1 MSLLRK
7 AYKKIDYLVF
17 ILNGKKPWTLGYHA
31 YKEEKIKNVLKKEQ
45 FDPHKLESG
54 YGFRI
59 DERIIEYPWF
69 LSRLPSG
76 TGKLLD
82 AGSSL
87 NFEYIISHRKLSE
100 KRIFISTLAPEPNC
114 FWRKGVSYVFQDL
127 RNTCFRDDYFDW
139 IVSISTI
146 EHIGLDNTMLY
157 TDDIT
162 KRENNPYAYL
172 DVVKEFYRILKPGG
186 KLYVTLPFGKYK
198 NHSWFQVFDSTM
210 LDQSIETFSPTL
222 VIENHFRYES
232 EGWRVS
238 SREES
243 RNATCFD
250 IHQQK
255 TYDAD
260 YAAFSRAV
268 VCLEMVK

>member
-1 MSLLRK
+1 MNLLKIIANKFEHAIFVIRGMKPWSLGYYV
-7 AYKKIDYLVF
+7 YKEKQIKDAL
-17 ILNGKKPWTLGYHA
+17 LNGA
-31 YKEEKIKNVLKKEQ
+31 
-45 FDPHKLESG
+45 FDAKHLPSG

-114 FWRKGVSYVFQDL
+114 FWRKGISYVFQDL
-127 RNTCFRDDYFDW
+127 RNTCYRDDYFDW

-186 KLYVTLPFGKYK
+186 TLYITMPFGKYK
-198 NHSWFQVFDSTM
+198 NHGWFQVFDSNM
-210 LDQSIETFSPTL
+210 LDQLINAFSPTRF
-222 VIENHFRYES
+222 IENHFRYEP

-260 YAAFSRAV
+260 YAAFSRAIA
-268 VCLEMVK
+268 CLEIVK

>member
-1 MSLLRK
+1 MELLRK
-7 AYKKIDYLVF
+7 IYKRIDYLIF
-17 ILNGKKPWTLGYHA
+17 ILSGRKPWARGYHA
-31 YKEEKIKNVLKKEQ
+31 YKEDKIKDMLKKEK
-45 FDPHKLESG
+45 FDPHSLGTG

-69 LSRLPSG
+69 LSRLPLG
-76 TGKLLD
+76 RGRLLD

-87 NFEYIISHRKLSE
+87 NFEYIVFHRKLTE

-114 FWRKGVSYVFQDL
+114 FWSKGISYVYQDL
-127 RNTCFRDDYFDW
+127 RNTCYRDNYFDW

-162 KRENNPYAYL
+162 KRENNPNAYI
-172 DVVKEFYRILKPGG
+172 DVIKEFSRILKPGG
-186 KLYVTLPFGKYK
+186 TLYITMPFGKYK
-198 NHSWFQVFDSTM
+198 NHGWFQVSDSNM
-210 LDQSIETFSPTL
+210 LDQLINAFSPTRF
-222 VIENHFRYES
+222 IENHFRYEP

-255 TYDAD
+255 AYDPD
-260 YAAFSRAV
+260 YAAFSRAIA
-268 VCLEMVK
+268 CLEIVK